1 MLEIGIKPTEIVAAG
16 GIPVARLGTRASYD
30 DPVLGYQEFVY
41 GKFNGGTFGIGSVCV
56 ESNGFVFAMITTAN
70 TAPGAN
76 GFGSR
81 VGVAQGTGVDQGFG
95 WFQVYGKAYLRVL
108 PAVVRGTRLNTTAT
122 TGSLDDD
129 GTAGARVIEGVTI
142 QLASGANPNT
152 DATLTYPSVGATL

>member
-16 GIPVARLGTRASYD
+16 GTPAARLGTRASYD

-70 TAPGAN
+70 TAPGVN

-81 VGVAQGTGVDQGFG
+81 VGVSMATGVDQGFG
-95 WFQVYGKAYLRVL
+95 WIQVYGKASVRVL
-108 PAVVRGTRLNTTAT
+108 PSVVKGTRLNTTAT

-129 GTAGARVIEGVTI
+129 GTAGSRQIDGVTI
-142 QLASGANPNT
+142 QLASGANPNV
-152 DATLTYPSVGATL
+152 DATLTYPTVGITL